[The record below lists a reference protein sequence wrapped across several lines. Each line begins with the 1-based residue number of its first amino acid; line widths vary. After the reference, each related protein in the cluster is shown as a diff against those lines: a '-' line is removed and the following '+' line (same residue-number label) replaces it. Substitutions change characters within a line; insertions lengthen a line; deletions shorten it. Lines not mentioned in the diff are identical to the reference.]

1 MTRSLA
7 LSAALLA
14 LLALAA
20 PARAGDPRALADAAL
35 AAYGRGDYAAST
47 RLFEEAL
54 AAGEEDPGDL
64 YNAACS
70 ASLAGLSEKALG
82 FLERAVDRG
91 FSGCRHMGEDPDLA
105 PLRGDPR
112 WKGLLGGCETARLA
126 AERLW
131 DGEVWKTPYAEDL
144 PAADKVAGLSRL
156 WSEVK
161 FNFANFSKVPD
172 LDWDRA
178 YRDALPAVLAT
189 RSTAE
194 YYRLLAG
201 LLAKLR
207 DGHTYVE
214 LPKELSPLLRSQ
226 PAVATRVAGG
236 RVLVTG
242 VLDPALASE
251 GIRAGLEVTA
261 VDGVPVREYG
271 RSRVAPWA
279 SASTPQDLE
288 VRTFEGSLLAGPAH
302 TPVSLTLADEHGGTL
317 TRTLPRLSPA
327 ERAKLVRPRPLV
339 ELSRLPSGLGH
350 VRIRSFNDERVV
362 PEFEA
367 LLPEIA
373 SCRGLVLD
381 VRENGGGNSAHGDRI
396 LAHLVR
402 GAFPAQ
408 RWWTRDYRPAYRA
421 WGMAEGV
428 HGRTQELTGDEDAFR
443 GPIVLLVGP
452 RTYSAAEDFAAAFL
466 GARRGELI
474 GEPTGGSTGQ
484 PLRIALPGGG
494 GARICSKRNVLP
506 DGREFVGVG
515 IQPDVTVV
523 TTFDD
528 VRAGRDPVLE
538 AAVERLS
545 GAAAASR

>member
-1 MTRSLA
+1 MTRILA
-7 LSAALLA
+7 AAFA
-14 LLALAA
+14 LLALAPLA
-20 PARAGDPRALADAAL
+20 GPARAEDPRALADAAL
-35 AAYGRGDYAAST
+35 AAYGRGDYAASA

-70 ASLAGLSEKALG
+70 ASLAGLRQKAFG
-82 FLERAVDRG
+82 FLDRAVARG

-105 PLRGDPR
+105 PLRTDPR
-112 WKGLLGGCETARLA
+112 WKGLLDGCEAARLA
-126 AERLW
+126 SERLW

-161 FNFANFSKVPD
+161 FAFVNFSKVPG

-201 LLAKLR
+201 LLARLR

-214 LPKELSPLLRSQ
+214 YPKEVSPLLRSL
-226 PAVATRVAGG
+226 PAVSTRVADG
-236 RVLVTG
+236 RVFVAG

-251 GIRAGLEVTA
+251 GIRPGLEVTA
-261 VDGVPVREYG
+261 VDGVPVGEYG
-271 RSRVAPWA
+271 RSRVAPWV

-288 VRTFEGSLLAGPAH
+288 VRTFERSLLAGPAG
-302 TPVSLTLADEHGGTL
+302 TPVSLTLADEKGAVVTK
-317 TRTLPRLSPA
+317 TLPRLAPS
-327 ERAKLVRPRPLV
+327 ERARLARPRPRV
-339 ELSRLPSGLGH
+339 EAAELPSGLLH
-350 VRIRSFNDERVV
+350 VRIRSFDDERVV
-362 PEFEA
+362 PELEA
-367 LLPEIA
+367 LLPEIEA
-373 SCRGLVLD
+373 SRGLVLD

-396 LAHLVR
+396 LAHLAR
-402 GAFPAQ
+402 GTFPAQ

-428 HGRTQELTGDEDAFR
+428 HGKTQELTGDEKAFE

-466 GARRGELI
+466 EARRGKLV

-515 IQPDVTVV
+515 IAPDVVV
-523 TTFDD
+523 RTPFEDA
-528 VRAGRDPVLE
+528 RAGRDPVLE
-538 AAVERLS
+538 AAVRLLS
-545 GAAAASR
+545 GASSAR